1 MWRCKNACVFLRVPF
16 VGFLCW
22 QVPGCRYCL
31 QCDLVIILHT
41 SLLAV
46 LYASGTQYRVFYT
59 CAGSVVRSGT
69 PPLGALGGKPPK
81 SKSNALLSKLGNKAG
96 PGAGRPTAS
105 KTVQP
110 RSKEPPPAAAI
121 EGAKHSV
128 AVCLLGLIS
137 ERDFRRLVS
146 PSQVP

>member
-1 MWRCKNACVFLRVPF
+1 MR
-16 VGFLCW
+16 G
-22 QVPGCRYCL
+22 
-31 QCDLVIILHT
+31 
-41 SLLAV
+41 
-46 LYASGTQYRVFYT
+46 
-59 CAGSVVRSGT
+59 GT
-69 PPLGALGGKPPK
+69 PPIGVLGGKPPK
-81 SKSNALLSKLGNKAG
+81 SKSNTLLSKLGSKAG
-96 PGAGRPTAS
+96 PGAGRPSAA
-105 KTVQP
+105 KTLQP